1 MSKWIYKYL
10 DTMLNETEMGF
21 FSTREEANKA
31 SADHG
36 SFGAITTVGYEVPDN
51 HTLFKPIEDPVQI
64 VTTTEDNVLMAKYV
78 GLESTKFEEWGKIYY
93 ALPGVN
99 LQIQLWRPDKNW
111 DHMMIVVDK
120 IEKRN
125 YVNVIIKQTSCEI
138 TYPDPVDNYGRMLAS
153 IYKYGP
159 TKILG
164 TYRAC
169 LDYIKPSK
177 NESFKS

>member
-21 FSTREEANKA
+21 FDTKEEANRA

-36 SFGAITTVGYEVPDN
+36 SFGAITTAAYEVPDT

-78 GLESTKFEEWGKIYY
+78 GLEATKFEEWGKIYY

-120 IEKRN
+120 IEEKN
-125 YVNVIIKQTSCEI
+125 LLVKVIIKRTSCEI
-138 TYPDPVDNYGRMLAS
+138 IYPNPADNYKINTIS
-153 IYKYGP
+153 IYRYGP

-164 TYRAC
+164 AYRVC
-169 LDYIKPSK
+169 LDYIKLK
-177 NESFKS
+177 IK